1 MTKMRVRFAPSPT
14 GALHI
19 GGVRTALYDYLLAK
33 KHGGTFVLRIEDTDQ
48 KRYVEGAED
57 YIVNALKWCGIE
69 PDEGPEIGGDFGPYR
84 QSERKDIYQ
93 KYMQQ
98 LLDNGHA
105 YYAFDTAEE
114 LDAMREKV
122 KREGKHSFQYDAS
135 TRMTMRNSLSLS
147 EADVKA
153 LLENEIPYTI
163 RFKMPENQAVTVNDL
178 IREEVTFQTNE
189 LDDKVLMKSGG
200 LPTYHLA
207 NIVDDHLMEI
217 THVIRGEE
225 WLPSTG
231 LHVMMYRCFGWEDS
245 MPKFA
250 HLPLILKPAPST
262 YVTKKTKGE
271 FTENF
276 ATEFMKSADP
286 EMSLEEVK
294 KIVAQVFSNPKDI
307 QNQLK
312 IGKNDDGKKKAV
324 KTFLKNAMYGKLSK
338 RDGDRLGFPVFPLS
352 WEGKSEADSFVGF
365 KEIGFDAKAVNNF
378 LVFLGWNP
386 GTEQEMFSMR
396 EMIDAFSL
404 ERVGKSGA
412 KFDYEKARWFNQQY
426 LMNKDDEKIAEELRV
441 LLSEKGFGAN
451 LAFLKKV
458 AAMMKERVHFIP
470 EILESG
476 YYLFEPIKSYDDK
489 TIQKRWK
496 PESREKM
503 NLLAS
508 TIKGIMSFDATTIE
522 SSVKQFMEE
531 QELGFGEV
539 LPILR
544 LAVSG
549 TTMGPSVFDIMA
561 LLGHQ
566 ETSDR
571 MVDSYKY
578 FDEVILNEA

>member
-57 YIVNALKWCGIE
+57 YIVNALKWCGLT
-69 PDEGPEIGGDFGPYR
+69 PDEGPGIGGDYGPYR

-98 LLDNGHA
+98 LLDDGHA

-122 KREGKHSFQYDAS
+122 KSEGKHSFQYDAS
-135 TRMTMRNSLSLS
+135 TRMMMKNSLSLP
-147 EADVKA
+147 EEDVKA
-153 LLENEIPYTI
+153 LLENGTPYTI
-163 RFKMPENQAVTVNDL
+163 RFKMPENQSVTVNDL

-207 NIVDDHLMEI
+207 NIVDDHLMKI

-231 LHVMMYRCFGWEDS
+231 LHVMMYRCFGWEDT
-245 MPKFA
+245 MPQFA

-262 YVTKKTKGE
+262 YITKKTKQK
-271 FTENF
+271 FTESF
-276 ATEFMKSADP
+276 SAEFMKSTDL
-286 EMSLEEVK
+286 EMSLEDVT
-294 KIVAQVFSNPKDI
+294 KIVQQVFSNPKDI
-307 QNQLK
+307 QSQLK

-324 KTFLKNAMYGKLSK
+324 KEFLKNAMYGKLSK

-352 WEGKSEADSFVGF
+352 WEGKSESDSFVGF
-365 KEIGFDAKAVNNF
+365 KEIGFDANAVNNF

-386 GTEQEMFSMR
+386 GTEQEIFSMK
-396 EMIDAFSL
+396 EMISAFSL

-426 LMNKDDEKIAEELRV
+426 LMHKDDEKIAEELSA
-441 LLSEKGFGAN
+441 LLSEKGIGAPS
-451 LAFLKKV
+451 AFLEKV

-470 EILESG
+470 EMLDQA
-476 YYLFEPIKSYDDK
+476 YYLFEPIKSYDDR

-496 PESREKM
+496 PENKEKM
-503 NLLAS
+503 DILAD
-508 TIKGIMSFDATTIE
+508 TIKHIKSFDAESIE
-522 SSVKQFMEE
+522 STVKQFMEDH
-531 QELGFGEV
+531 ELGFGEV

-549 TTMGPSVFDIMA
+549 TTAGPSVFDIMA
-561 LLGHQ
+561 LLGHG
-566 ETSDR
+566 ETIDR
-571 MVDSYKY
+571 MEASYKY
-578 FDEVILNEA
+578 FDEVIVNAS

>member
-1 MTKMRVRFAPSPT
+1 
-14 GALHI
+14 
-19 GGVRTALYDYLLAK
+19 
-33 KHGGTFVLRIEDTDQ
+33 
-48 KRYVEGAED
+48 
-57 YIVNALKWCGIE
+57 
-69 PDEGPEIGGDFGPYR
+69 
-84 QSERKDIYQ
+84 
-93 KYMQQ
+93 
-98 LLDNGHA
+98 
-105 YYAFDTAEE
+105 
-114 LDAMREKV
+114 
-122 KREGKHSFQYDAS
+122 
-135 TRMTMRNSLSLS
+135 
-147 EADVKA
+147 
-153 LLENEIPYTI
+153 
-163 RFKMPENQAVTVNDL
+163 MPENQAVTVNDL

>member
-57 YIVNALKWCGIE
+57 YIINALKWCGLE
-69 PDEGPEIGGDFGPYR
+69 PDEGPGIGGDFGPYR
-84 QSERKDIYQ
+84 QSERKEIYQ
-93 KYMQQ
+93 KYIQQ
-98 LLDNGHA
+98 LLDDGHA

-114 LDAMREKV
+114 LDAMRDKV
-122 KREGKHSFQYDAS
+122 KAEGKHSFQYDAS
-135 TRMTMRNSLSLS
+135 TRMLMRNSLSMS
-147 EADVKA
+147 ESSVKE
-153 LLENEIPYTI
+153 LLDNGVPFTI
-163 RFKMPENQAVTVNDL
+163 RFKMPEDQEVTVNDL
-178 IREEVTFQTNE
+178 IREEVIFQTNE

-262 YVTKKTKGE
+262 YVTKRTKE
-271 FTENF
+271 KFSESF
-276 ATEFMKSADP
+276 AIEFMKTTEL
-286 EMSLEEVK
+286 EMDYEDAK
-294 KIVAQVFSNPKDI
+294 KVITQVFSNPKDI
-307 QNQLK
+307 QSQLK

-324 KTFLKNAMYGKLSK
+324 KTFLKNTMYGKLSK

-352 WEGKSEADSFVGF
+352 WEGKTEIDSFVGF
-365 KEIGFDAKAVNNF
+365 KEIGFDADAVNNF

-386 GTEQEMFSMR
+386 GTEQEMFSMK
-396 EMIDAFSL
+396 EMIDTFSL
-404 ERVGKSGA
+404 KRVGKSGA

-426 LMNKDDEKIAEELRV
+426 LMNKDDRKIAEELMV
-441 LLSEKGFGAN
+441 LLSEKRLGLD
-451 LAFLKKV
+451 LAFLEKV

-476 YYLFEPIKSYDDK
+476 YYLFEPVKSYDNK
-489 TIQKRWK
+489 TILKRWK
-496 PESREKM
+496 PENMEKM
-503 NLLAS
+503 IILAE
-508 TIKGIMSFDATTIE
+508 TLKGIMSFDASIIE
-522 SSVKQFMEE
+522 SKVKQFMEE

-561 LLGHQ
+561 LLGHE
-566 ETSDR
+566 ETNNR
-571 MVDSYKY
+571 MTLSYKY
-578 FDEVILNEA
+578 FDELIAE